1 MNKKRLPSAPFVLSR
16 VKIINQVGLLK
27 IKKIKN
33 TGTHRVRRR
42 LWVFVS
48 RDVNHVGLRS
58 PGALCFCDRASVK
71 VVRNAVR
78 RLNAVQ
84 AALSS
89 GAGRA
94 FVRSCAR
101 LLGLGHAVA
110 HGVIFHSGRRR
121 RTAPA
126 KGMCAFVRTLS
137 CHEKKEKTRL
147 CLNVLMQRG
156 TCLWREGSHSAEW
169 TLYRGKGRRH
179 SKAIIYHHRGQIAT
193 SVRACLHVIPSAYN
207 QCLSVF
213 PTIPYNLVGL
223 SSFF

>member
-1 MNKKRLPSAPFVLSR
+1 M
-16 VKIINQVGLLK
+16 
-27 IKKIKN
+27 
-33 TGTHRVRRR
+33 
-42 LWVFVS
+42 S

-137 CHEKKEKTRL
+137 CHEKRKDKIVFKCFNAAGYMFVTGGLAL
-147 CLNVLMQRG
+147 CGVNAVPRKG
-156 TCLWREGSHSAEW
+156 TEAFKGNNLPPPRSNCDISTSLPSCD
-169 TLYRGKGRRH
+169 TL
-179 SKAIIYHHRGQIAT
+179 SLQ
-193 SVRACLHVIPSAYN
+193 SVP
-207 QCLSVF
+207 LSV
-213 PTIPYNLVGL
+213 PNNTLQPCRAQQL
-223 SSFF
+223 FFKLLLITT